1 MPRLVDHDERRRA
14 IVAAAWRIIADRGI
28 DGINM
33 RDLATE
39 AGYTNGALSHY
50 FSGKDEILRTAF
62 EYVID
67 ATNQRI
73 DTSVGR
79 RRGSQALHRL
89 CIEIMPLT
97 DEAKLEAR
105 IAVSLWQ
112 RAMTDPGM
120 AEVNNVAVAA
130 WKGRMATYWREAI
143 DGDELPAV
151 DVDAGVEVLMTT
163 IIGLQV
169 NAVLDPASTSRSAQ
183 LALLDTILAGRAS
196 ATL

>member
-1 MPRLVDHDERRRA
+1 MPRLVDHDERRRT
-14 IVAAAWRIIADRGI
+14 IVAAAWRLIADRGI

-73 DTSVGR
+73 DTSVGD
-79 RRGSQALHRL
+79 GTGGQALRRL
-89 CIEIMPLT
+89 CIELMPLT
-97 DEAKLEAR
+97 DEARLEAR

-112 RAMTDPGM
+112 RAMTDAGM
-120 AEVNNVAVAA
+120 AAVNNLAVAD
-130 WKGRMATYWREAI
+130 WKRRMATYWREAI
-143 DGDELPAV
+143 DDGELPSCE
-151 DVDAGVEVLMTT
+151 VDAGVEVLMTA

-169 NAVLDPASTSRSAQ
+169 SAVLDRSSTSRATQ
-183 LALLDTILAGRAS
+183 LALLDTVLATPAE
-196 ATL
+196 